1 MVFPDLSVTI
11 SQRRWACVLDPT
23 LAFSNY
29 GLPLVKHLCG
39 VMELWVGREL
49 WHILDNTYF
58 YLQQPESLLPNKAGH
73 TSKGRPASQQQ
84 LIRILQEWERTR
96 TETDSANLGLCWVG
110 DSPNE
115 SFVPEDKDSALIW
128 RYERLSASLDGRLNS
143 TGTLAAAYRDT
154 VALAVAEGRSLILT
168 HLPESDRGDFPPD
181 ICILLQE
188 WGIPCERVAPE
199 CAWMALER
207 DYLRQLIVQAG
218 LARLR
223 WAGLRLAVLQLV
235 APAASVSAAAPP
247 ETILF
252 TDLDATLDPEQ
263 DSQPEADLWQDAR
276 GFWYAL

>member
-1 MVFPDLSVTI
+1 MSVTI

-29 GLPLVKHLCG
+29 GLPLVKQLRG
-39 VMELWVGREL
+39 VMELWVGREF

-58 YLQQPESLLPNKAGH
+58 YLRQPESLLSNKV
-73 TSKGRPASQQQ
+73 GRTLKSGPVNPQQF
-84 LIRILQEWERTR
+84 IRILQAWERTR
-96 TETDSANLGLCWVG
+96 IETDSANLGLCWVG

-115 SFVPEDKDSALIW
+115 SFLPEDKDSNLIW
-128 RYERLSASLDGRLNS
+128 RCERLSASLDSRLNT
-143 TGTLAAAYRDT
+143 TGALAALYRDT
-154 VALAVAEGRSLILT
+154 VALAVAEGRSVVLT
-168 HLPESDRGDFPPD
+168 HLPESDSGDFPPD
-181 ICILLQE
+181 ICTMLQE
-188 WGIPCERVAPE
+188 WGIPCEPVASG

-235 APAASVSAAAPP
+235 VPAASTLAATPLEATPV
-247 ETILF
+247 
-252 TDLDATLDPEQ
+252 TDLDVTLDLEQ
-263 DSQPEADLWQDAR
+263 NPQPEADLWQGAQ